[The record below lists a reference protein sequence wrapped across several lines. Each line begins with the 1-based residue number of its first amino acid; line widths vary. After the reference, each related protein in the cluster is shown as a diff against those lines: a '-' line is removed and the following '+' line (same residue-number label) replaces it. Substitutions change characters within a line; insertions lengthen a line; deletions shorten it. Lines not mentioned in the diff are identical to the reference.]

1 MFRKAV
7 LLALAGAAAT
17 LGQSTWDD
25 TSLQQYLLTLK
36 NVENAFFTQGLDQF
50 SADDFANW
58 GYDAWVRNR
67 LTQIAAHEST
77 QVNRLT
83 DALGSDAPAACDYTF
98 DITDVG
104 TFIDIAQRITTVE
117 ASAGIGAVGLLSDT
131 DVKVSTAALT
141 AAESRHAAWI
151 TASIQKRQPWDG
163 AYEAALS
170 PDAAY
175 SLLSTYIGN
184 CPDSNP
190 EIPIHSYPALDVYP
204 GDPTAGDIV
213 YVSLLL
219 KALKAPSKTFYLAW
233 LDGLDVQYSP
243 IENGQATVPEGLDGT
258 LYVAV
263 VSSQDPPSA
272 KNLVSGYAV
281 VQFPFNSKHTES
293 N

>member
-1 MFRKAV
+1 MLRKAI

-17 LGQSTWDD
+17 LGKSTWDD
-25 TSLQQYLLTLK
+25 KSLQQYLLTIK
-36 NVENAFFTQGLDQF
+36 NVENAFFTQALDQF

-58 GYDAWVRNR
+58 GYDTWVRNR
-67 LTQIAAHEST
+67 LTQIAAHESA

-83 DALGSDAPAACDYTF
+83 DTLGSDAPAACDYTF
-98 DITDVG
+98 NIADVG
-104 TFIDIAQRITTVE
+104 TLVDIAQRITTVE
-117 ASAGIGAVGLLSDT
+117 ASAGIGAVGLLNKT
-131 DVKVSTAALT
+131 DVKISTAALT

-163 AYEAALS
+163 AYETSLS
-170 PDAAY
+170 PNAAY
-175 SLLSTYIGN
+175 SLLSTYIDN
-184 CPDSNP
+184 CPESNP
-190 EIPIHSYPALDVYP
+190 DLPIQTYPPLDVYP

-219 KALKAPSKTFYLAW
+219 KAPSKKFYLAW
-233 LDGLDVQYSP
+233 LDGLDVQYSA
-243 IENGQATVPEGLDGT
+243 IENGQATVPDGLDGT

-281 VQFPFNSKHTES
+281 VQFPFNSKHTET